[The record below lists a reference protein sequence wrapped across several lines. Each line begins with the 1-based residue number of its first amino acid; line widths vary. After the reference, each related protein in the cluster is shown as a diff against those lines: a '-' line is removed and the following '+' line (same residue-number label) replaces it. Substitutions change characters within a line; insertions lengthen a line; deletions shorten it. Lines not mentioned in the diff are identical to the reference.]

1 MSTTNRC
8 EASEIEKFRHHMPLQ
23 MRFNDIDMLGHLNNS
38 VYLTFMDLAKARY
51 FREVNGAE
59 VDISEMGVV
68 IVNINANFC
77 IPTFFDEE
85 IEAETAVVEI
95 GEKSI
100 VLEQKIYSVPG
111 HQVKCSCRTVMAG
124 FDIKTNTSKPISE
137 EWIRKFEAYEG
148 RPLRRTKKNV

>member
-1 MSTTNRC
+1 MSTNRC
-8 EASEIEKFRHHMPLQ
+8 EASSVDMYRHRMPLQ

-51 FREVNGAE
+51 FKAVNGGRE
-59 VDISEMGVV
+59 VDITKMGIV

-85 IEAETAVVEI
+85 IEVETATVAI

-100 VLEQKIYSVPG
+100 TLEQRIYSVPDR
-111 HQVKCSCRTVMAG
+111 QVKCSCRTVMAG
-124 FDIKTNTSKPISE
+124 FDIKTNTAMPISA
-137 EWIRKFEAYEG
+137 EWIEKFEAYEG
-148 RPLRRTKKNV
+148 RPLVKKKKSE